1 MPNERRQDIFG
12 NSDFGEGQS
21 AATVAQGVPN
31 QSKAT
36 AIQGLQ
42 YAEPLIGQLAAGL
55 AERKNNEGDANKY
68 QSLTNL
74 ETRLGQIEEAAQMKG
89 GITKQQARRMQ
100 FDEAERFRQDNPH
113 LIEDID
119 ATVKRTQEV
128 YGFTEESDD
137 VAGMREGRKN
147 IAKQVSELGLIP
159 KGQEND
165 PAVVDEA
172 ISRFQTVQAKLQENK
187 ILADQV
193 TQEQAQLNLVKTK
206 KDMSIQ
212 DMEIESKIRQDSID
226 RKIYNMNLNAPVI
239 DQEAINVNS
248 NHIMDVLIPFA
259 AKEKAGDNTA
269 RPLTIKTLQESKV
282 AAIQNYQRINPD
294 FAFLSASEQDRRTKL
309 VTAQYDTTID
319 ALIGK
324 ESAEAVQ
331 NKLNIQKNLD
341 VDEIINGPLGEEVRN
356 AQAVR
361 TLFGDNNPMLYQKH
375 YNVAS
380 NILTSGGINADET
393 TNPNFFEQVDKK
405 PVELIYGSVDKAV
418 KRANASKPEDM
429 EKNEKEAF
437 VQLGSAINAIK
448 PREDGKPIEGKD
460 LQRALSSLADDSV
473 GKYVVRA
480 QPQWDEKKVEQADYL
495 MRKLYSEPT
504 FKFIADEFS
513 RSMGTGTR
521 GNQKSG
527 MPIRDAVLAV
537 WQDGKVVLKPKE
549 GLSPNDRKATVEAID
564 TLKPRMPFLTDIV
577 KGSAHLHNSDDYAGF
592 LDTFTNRAFGV
603 ENISNTPASQEDTA
617 VSAYVTERAKAIGT
631 PKSKAEEVVAKARYD
646 IKQNASPSMVKS
658 ANEFEQRGFTPLTP
672 EEIKNNASNDI
683 TSLISQEQTSN
694 QPITKTAASGDGG
707 GGGQLSPTADED
719 NIRAFL
725 AHQGLSPADQEK
737 QLATY
742 RESIRL
748 KMEAP

>member
-12 NSDFGEGQS
+12 NSNFGEGQS

-31 QSKAT
+31 PSKAT
-36 AIQGLQ
+36 AINGLQ
-42 YAEPLIGQLAAGL
+42 YAEPLIGRLAAGL
-55 AERKNNEGDANKY
+55 AESKNKQGDANKY

-137 VAGMREGRKN
+137 VAGQREGRKAA
-147 IAKQVSELGLIP
+147 AKQVSELGLIP
-159 KGQEND
+159 RGMEND
-165 PAVVDEA
+165 PIAVDDA
-172 ISRFQTVQAKLQENK
+172 ISRWQIVEAKLRENK
-187 ILADQV
+187 VLADQV
-193 TQEQAQLNLVKTK
+193 TQEQAQLNLLKARN
-206 KDMSIQ
+206 DLSFQ
-212 DMEIESKIRQDSID
+212 DMENEARVRQDSIE
-226 RKIYNMNLNAPVI
+226 RKIYAANMNAPLI
-239 DQEAINVNS
+239 DQEAITINS
-248 NHIMDVLIPFA
+248 NNIMDIIIPFA
-259 AKEKAGDNTA
+259 EAEKAGDNTA
-269 RPLTIKTLQESKV
+269 RPLTIKSLQDAKV
-282 AAIQNYQRINPD
+282 AAVQNYQRINAD
-294 FAFLSASEQDRRTKL
+294 FAFLPASEQERRTKL
-309 VTAQYDTTID
+309 VTAQYDTAID

-361 TLFGDNNPMLYQKH
+361 TLFGDNNPMLYQKN

-429 EKNEKEAF
+429 EKNDKEAF

-460 LQRALSSLADDSV
+460 LQRALTALADDSV

-480 QPQWDEKKVEQADYL
+480 QPTWKEENVQRADYL

-504 FKFIADEFS
+504 FKFISEQLPAD
-513 RSMGTGTR
+513 
-521 GNQKSG
+521 K
-527 MPIRDAVLAV
+527 VLAV
-537 WQDGKVVLKPKE
+537 WQDGKVVFKPKD
-549 GLSPNDRKATVEAID
+549 GLNPRDRQEVIKSID
-564 TLKPRMPFLTDIV
+564 TLKPKMPFLTDIV

-646 IKQNASPSMVKS
+646 IKQNASPSLVKS

-683 TSLISQEQTSN
+683 TSLVSQEQTGN
-694 QPITKTAASGDGG
+694 QPTTTTSKPQQITTNDLPKLYPPLENELALRAKVMRKNGADDAAIEADAQEHIQELTDRFNSG
-707 GGGQLSPTADED
+707 QPLVV
-719 NIRAFL
+719 
-725 AHQGLSPADQEK
+725 EK
-737 QLATY
+737 A
-742 RESIRL
+742 
-748 KMEAP
+748 KK